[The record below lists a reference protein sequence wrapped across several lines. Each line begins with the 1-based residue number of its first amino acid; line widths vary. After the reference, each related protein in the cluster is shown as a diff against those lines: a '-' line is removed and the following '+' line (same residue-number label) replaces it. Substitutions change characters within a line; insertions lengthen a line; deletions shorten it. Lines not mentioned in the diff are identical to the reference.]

1 MYNIEQTFA
10 TKSPLYAQNS
20 NAYGD
25 RMERKLRQRKDKPT
39 WPADMVTFISCLSNG
54 TSLQAVTCPSKHQE
68 GGHFGVLTG
77 MWIFL
82 HRTTNS
88 RKPMVKI
95 RFAFVL
101 SCEESQNCH
110 WTQCVSTT
118 SISKKRYYFCSLT
131 LISLNT
137 FLFARV
143 RGPCSYTQNMFIVA
157 RLTLRLLRW
166 RISEPNDYVC

>member
-1 MYNIEQTFA
+1 MLQNLLYMRKIATPTATEWTESSGSAKTSPHGLLTWSHLSRVLVTVPVYRPWHAPANIKRGA
-10 TKSPLYAQNS
+10 IL
-20 NAYGD
+20 
-25 RMERKLRQRKDKPT
+25 
-39 WPADMVTFISCLSNG
+39 V
-54 TSLQAVTCPSKHQE
+54 SLQEC
-68 GGHFGVLTG
+68 GF
-77 MWIFL
+77 FL

>member
-54 TSLQAVTCPSKHQE
+54 TSLLAVTCPSKHEE

-77 MWIFL
+77 MWIFFC
-82 HRTTNS
+82 TGPPT
-88 RKPMVKI
+88 P
-95 RFAFVL
+95 
-101 SCEESQNCH
+101 ESQWSKLGLRSFCLVKSH
-110 WTQCVSTT
+110 KTATELSVS
-118 SISKKRYYFCSLT
+118 
-131 LISLNT
+131 
-137 FLFARV
+137 A
-143 RGPCSYTQNMFIVA
+143 QHQ
-157 RLTLRLLRW
+157 
-166 RISEPNDYVC
+166 